1 MRITVWKT
9 ITYFIL
15 LVRRVV
21 RYAEMQRLRSEMKFC
36 GKNFRIDYGSQVEH
50 PEFITICDDVTINSH
65 AWLSIVTLLGKKEP
79 SLEIARG
86 TYIGRFA
93 TISCANRIVIE
104 EDVLISDRVFITD
117 VYHGFQDTTLPVS
130 SQPLYSPGPV
140 EIGSGTWLG
149 IGVSVMPNV
158 KIGKHCVIGANAVVT
173 HDIPDYHVAAGVPA
187 RIIRRID

>member
-1 MRITVWKT
+1 MIVWKT
-9 ITYFIL
+9 IVSFIVI
-15 LVRRVV
+15 VRRIV
-21 RYAEMQRLRSEMKFC
+21 RYAEMQLLRSELKSC
-36 GKNFRIDYGSQVEH
+36 GKNFRIDYGAQVEH
-50 PEFITICDDVTINSH
+50 PEFISISDDVTINSH
-65 AWLSIVTLLGKKEP
+65 AWLSIVPLPGAHEP

-117 VYHGFQDTTLPVS
+117 VLHGFGDKSLPVS
-130 SQPLYSPGPV
+130 RQPLYSTGTV
-140 EIGSGTWLG
+140 EIGSGTWIG

-173 HDIPDYHVAAGVPA
+173 HDIPDYHVAAGAPA